1 MGGGKYTISCVTCH
15 ILRVVYHLTPV
26 TNTNS
31 HSHRLSP
38 ANSHIM
44 RNGLVYKNP
53 LNKKTF
59 LNAKKSLKRQKLK
72 NIYRYANSM

>member
-1 MGGGKYTISCVTCH
+1 MGGGEMYNFMCHMSGVTCH
-15 ILRVVYHLTPV
+15 ILRVAYHLTPV

-44 RNGLVYKNP
+44 HNRLVYKDP
-53 LNKKTF
+53 LNKK
-59 LNAKKSLKRQKLK
+59 NMSKCKKNR
-72 NIYRYANSM
+72 